1 MISGLLSSGA
11 NEDTDDNEIINSNRT
26 SSSGTDTVMSDT
38 KDSVEVTEKSGEIS
52 EGSDEK
58 VISEKTETL
67 DLSSIS
73 TDNDSSLKSRT
84 FNYMSKSQ
92 SASFKPIRSSQP
104 PDVSMPQASHS
115 TFQLRLM
122 TNKNE

>member
-11 NEDTDDNEIINSNRT
+11 NEDTDDNEIINANRT
-26 SSSGTDTVMSDT
+26 ACSGTDTALADT
-38 KDSVEVTEKSGEIS
+38 KEDSVEGREKSGEMS

-73 TDNDSSLKSRT
+73 TDNDSSSKSRT
-84 FNYMSKSQ
+84 FNHMSKSQ
-92 SASFKPIRSSQP
+92 SASFKPLRSSQQ
-104 PDVSMPQASHS
+104 PD
-115 TFQLRLM
+115 L
-122 TNKNE
+122 